1 MLHARRM
8 LRTVLLAATALYGC
22 GGSIEAPEGTLRL
35 ALRTAPNRLDP
46 AFAVDVVEGELCS
59 MLFQGLVRFAP
70 NGCECGG
77 NPDCASVVCTDGSGG
92 NTVCEAALCCPV
104 SFDPQYLKVLP
115 EEIIE
120 RDYGCGDPTPYV
132 REGDVVVDLG
142 SGAGKVCWI
151 AAQIVGSKGQVIG
164 VDMNPEMLALART
177 HHDQIAS
184 GKV

>member
-1 MLHARRM
+1 M
-8 LRTVLLAATALYGC
+8 
-22 GGSIEAPEGTLRL
+22 SNE
-35 ALRTAPNRLDP
+35 
-46 AFAVDVVEGELCS
+46 
-59 MLFQGLVRFAP
+59 FAP
-70 NGCECGG
+70 IVT
-77 NPDCASVVCTDGSGG
+77 PAQPSDAAVRARYSGAARER
-92 NTVCEAALCCPV
+92 EAALCCPV